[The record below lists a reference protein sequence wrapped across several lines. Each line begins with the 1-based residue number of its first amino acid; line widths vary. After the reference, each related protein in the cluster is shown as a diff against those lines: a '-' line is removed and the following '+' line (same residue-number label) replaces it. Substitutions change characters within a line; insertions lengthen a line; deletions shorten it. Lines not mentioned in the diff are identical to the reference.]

1 MAQLNDG
8 RQAVS
13 VVANKT
19 LALTD
24 CGTVQ
29 NVQADAITITLLA
42 TIAGAFFTIRNG
54 GVPIVG
60 GPAGA
65 VSDQELTITIAPNA
79 SDQIAGLGFTATD
92 AKSAINL
99 KATAKVGDEIS
110 LVADATNGWVVTSAK
125 GTWSRQA

>member
-1 MAQLNDG
+1 MAVLTDG
-8 RQAVS
+8 RQSVN

-29 NVQADAITITLLA
+29 NVQADGITITLLA
-42 TIAGAFFTIRNG
+42 TIAGATFTIRNG
-54 GVPIVG
+54 GVPPTS

-65 VSDQELTITIAPNA
+65 VGDQSLLVTIQPNS

-92 AKSAINL
+92 NKTALNT
-99 KATAKVGDEIS
+99 KATAKVGDEIT
-110 LVADATNGWVVTSAK
+110 LVADATNGWVVTNSK
-125 GTWSRQA
+125 GTWARGA